1 MKPELFRVYEKT
13 LANVEAISSMEL
25 EDPDEEHVEQ
35 LPPEYEQAL
44 TKLHEITHEM
54 HYYDETEQKYPKE
67 LWDRYTEAV
76 QRVVDCDARRGEDRW
91 R

>member
-1 MKPELFRVYEKT
+1 
-13 LANVEAISSMEL
+13 
-25 EDPDEEHVEQ
+25 
-35 LPPEYEQAL
+35 
-44 TKLHEITHEM
+44 M